1 MSIES
6 LATLAKTAT
15 NTQQYVKVENTTTFK
30 KYKFLIQSLFPSM
43 STTGTGGQDL
53 FISVTNSN
61 QLNFKGIKSGDT
73 ELLTVT
79 TSSNNIVLTA
89 LEAGIDLSLC
99 NNGTSGFLTSMDFTG
114 SVTGENAVVNGGT
127 GLATI
132 AKGAMLYASAADTL
146 AATAAMSTNG
156 QLLIGNAT
164 NGYPSVATLTAGSS
178 NITITNT
185 AGAITL
191 DATLATLGAHLSAA
205 TYNINLAYA
214 SGESWISGDGSDE
227 GIAVDAAGKVFIGES
242 TPTAFYD
249 AALNI
254 KGSITFDV
262 ATAPTIAPKAASG
275 GSNGVATTIAAGGA
289 AADGG
294 AMTVSGGASSG
305 SGAGGNAIIAGG
317 TSASGTAGDVLIKT
331 ANTLAVTIDENQDVT
346 TAGNL
351 ISGTKG
357 IYMRNSAYPDVIK
370 YQGTQATTDD
380 GTTAVSAAN
389 IATGIIQCT
398 PTADRSKSVDTAS
411 NLISGL
417 KLTADGDAFD
427 FSLINLT
434 TDGQDNVTLTNT
446 GDASNVTL
454 VGNMVVHAQDAADD
468 AVSIGVGRF
477 RVARTG
483 SGAVTIFRIG

>member
-1 MSIES
+1 MAQ
-6 LATLAKTAT
+6 LTNLTTLAK
-15 NTQQYVKVENTTTFK
+15 NSVDSNDYFLVSNSIKNINK
-30 KYKFLIQSLFPSM
+30 KIAVSTLFPSFAT
-43 STTGTGGQDL
+43 SGTGSEKL
-53 FISVTNSN
+53 WISVTNKN

-73 ELLTVT
+73 GLLTVAT
-79 TSSNNIVLTA
+79 TDNNIVLTA

-99 NNGTSGFLTSMDFTG
+99 NNTTSDFLSSIDFTQTI
-114 SVTGENAVVNGGT
+114 TGENAVVNGGT

-132 AKGAMLYASAADTL
+132 TKGSLLYASAADTL

-164 NGYPSVATLTAGSS
+164 NGYPSLATLTAGSS
-178 NITITNT
+178 NITITNG

-214 SGESWISGDGSDE
+214 TGESWISGDGSDE
-227 GIAVDAAGKVFIGES
+227 GIAVDAAGKVFMGES

-262 ATAPTIAPKAASG
+262 ATAPTIAPKAATG
-275 GSNGVATTIAAGGA
+275 GANGVATTIAAGGA

-294 AMTVSGGASSG
+294 AMTVSGGSSSG
-305 SGAGGNAIIAGG
+305 SGAGGNAIISGG
-317 TSASGTAGDVLIKT
+317 TSGSGTAGDVLIKT
-331 ANTLAVTIDENQDVT
+331 ANTLAVRVDENQDVT

-370 YQGTQATTDD
+370 YQGTQATTADD
-380 GTTAVSAAN
+380 TAVVTAAN
-389 IATGIIQCT
+389 VATGIIQCT
-398 PTADRSKSVDTAS
+398 PTGDRSKATDTAS
-411 NLISGL
+411 NLISTL

-427 FSLINLT
+427 FSLINLAT
-434 TDGQDNVTLTNT
+434 SGGHNVTLTAGT
-446 GDASNVTL
+446 GVTL
-454 VGNMVVHAQDAADD
+454 VGNMVIFCQDAADD
-468 AVSIGVGRF
+468 AVSVGVGRF
-477 RVARTG
+477 RIARTG
-483 SGAVTIFRIG
+483 GSAVNLFRIG